1 MARRIVT
8 HRFRPS
14 KRIVQHVYG
23 GPNAQSRRRTW
34 RPSGGLVFIVAGLA
48 VIYLAH
54 LGGHW

>member
-23 GPNAQSRRRTW
+23 GPNATPPRRTW
-34 RPSGGLVFIVAGLA
+34 RPRPAIVFILGGLAA
-48 VIYLAH
+48 IYLAH